1 MQRKGCEFT
10 ASNWSKYDS
19 GNVATGL
26 QSRWK
31 HFYKNMTLILSLIFH
46 KITKK
51 EKYAIYLKK
60 KKKALEE
67 TQQMKY
73 TQVPSRMTE

>member
-1 MQRKGCEFT
+1 
-10 ASNWSKYDS
+10 
-19 GNVATGL
+19 
-26 QSRWK
+26 
-31 HFYKNMTLILSLIFH
+31 MTLILSLIFH